1 MIGMASQVRF
11 SGYGL
16 LFDVLDTGRGMCVAM
31 LIGFRPSRPGR
42 GTPVT
47 LKPKRNHDL
56 HVHLARAERN
66 LDPHLARPE
75 KTRSWTLRNSSQDIA
90 SLISTILVSSKHIQ
104 FGPGSSFFFGAPGE
118 ESE

>member
-1 MIGMASQVRF
+1 
-11 SGYGL
+11 
-16 LFDVLDTGRGMCVAM
+16 MCRHAYRVPD
-31 LIGFRPSRPGR
+31 PSEPAAGR

-47 LKPKRNHDL
+47 LNPKRNHDL